1 VATGALDGFAVV
13 RLPVPVRLGVVRLAR
28 RPQFEGAAGRRTWTR
43 FNRIRRHRRLWV
55 AESAVVLTLVVR
67 TLAGAAGARH
77 DRRQRSLGAG
87 QVSQA
92 ALRDQTLRRASPC

>member
-1 VATGALDGFAVV
+1 VATGALDGVAVA

-28 RPQFEGAAGRRTWTR
+28 RPELERAAGRWTWTR
-43 FNRIRRHRRLWV
+43 FNRIRRHRRLRV
-55 AESAVVLTLVVR
+55 AESAVVLTLVLR
-67 TLAGAAGARH
+67 KLAGAAGARH

-92 ALRDQTLRRASPC
+92 ALRDQTLRRAPPC